1 MLFLHL
7 FESSIDRV
15 SVICKLAIKW
25 YLMRMCASWLCSF
38 NYQKIRFCAN
48 LLVAFYADQ
57 RINRFRKKWN
67 IGIKNCLT
75 TCIGKDMATRL
86 IEVKMSTFFNSF
98 DRRFEVKAIVNSQKD
113 IAIRQSEVE
122 MSTPFISF
130 DGRFKITANVNS
142 QRRFQ
147 YESGNGK
154 CQHFLWGINPHIQTG
169 LLFSLSEASN
179 TGEVIYDSMR

>member
-1 MLFLHL
+1 
-7 FESSIDRV
+7 
-15 SVICKLAIKW
+15 
-25 YLMRMCASWLCSF
+25 
-38 NYQKIRFCAN
+38 
-48 LLVAFYADQ
+48 
-57 RINRFRKKWN
+57 
-67 IGIKNCLT
+67 
-75 TCIGKDMATRL
+75 MATRL

-142 QRRFQ
+142 QRRFK

-154 CQHFLWGINPHIQTG
+154 CQHFL
-169 LLFSLSEASN
+169 
-179 TGEVIYDSMR
+179 